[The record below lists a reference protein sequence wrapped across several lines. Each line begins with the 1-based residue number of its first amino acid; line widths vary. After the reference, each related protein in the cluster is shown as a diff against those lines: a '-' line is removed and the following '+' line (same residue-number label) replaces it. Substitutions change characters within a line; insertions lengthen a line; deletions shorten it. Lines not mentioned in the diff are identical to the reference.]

1 MTHVVAFQRH
11 RSRLRAVQF
20 QVAQGTV
27 ALQPRATPAPTGR
40 TLPSMMS
47 LGRSHHGTALD
58 YLEARREGNPKWLH
72 LLRLRS
78 QQALR
83 PRVHTHLLPPL
94 CQRAPR
100 LPPRTGGQF
109 LMLEEA
115 IRPKIEMMG
124 GQSSKEIAMISRKIT
139 LRALLQHLRRLS
151 QERIPPSQEQTCLPR
166 TMLGSLRW
174 IDFFCKVLCQT
185 RVPCLQAFRPIKAF
199 AQLYSRGCVV
209 FGDPP
214 LLLSAFFNS
223 MQRPKGN
230 SPTGSGRNSFGVP
243 ASPPLSVLQD
253 CAPRLTLVL

>member
-1 MTHVVAFQRH
+1 
-11 RSRLRAVQF
+11 
-20 QVAQGTV
+20 
-27 ALQPRATPAPTGR
+27 
-40 TLPSMMS
+40 
-47 LGRSHHGTALD
+47 
-58 YLEARREGNPKWLH
+58 
-72 LLRLRS
+72 
-78 QQALR
+78 
-83 PRVHTHLLPPL
+83 
-94 CQRAPR
+94 
-100 LPPRTGGQF
+100 
-109 LMLEEA
+109 
-115 IRPKIEMMG
+115 
-124 GQSSKEIAMISRKIT
+124 MISRKIT

-151 QERIPPSQEQTCLPR
+151 QERIPPIQEQTCLPR

-185 RVPCLQAFRPIKAF
+185 RAPCLQAFRPIKAF

-253 CAPRLTLVL
+253 CAAVRVSNFGGRGFSNARRERTAPFVFQRSVLL